1 MKNNLQQPWNM
12 YIDRAWFKHQSS
24 NFQKV
29 SSLVCSYR
37 NFKLLLIY
45 SSTDLF
51 YPLLFVYMLN
61 FPSFLLIKRKRR
73 RRATCVL
80 ASNNPTTDINIVL
93 HSNTSAAISN
103 RYCVTSPL
111 SNFNF
116 SFVHCNEN
124 DMFMPFLIHLY
135 FTLVNHYC

>member
-1 MKNNLQQPWNM
+1 M
-12 YIDRAWFKHQSS
+12 
-24 NFQKV
+24 
-29 SSLVCSYR
+29 
-37 NFKLLLIY
+37 LI
-45 SSTDLF
+45 
-51 YPLLFVYMLN
+51 

-80 ASNNPTTDINIVL
+80 VSNNPTTDINFVL

-103 RYCVTSPL
+103 G
-111 SNFNF
+111 
-116 SFVHCNEN
+116 EI